1 MLTDLQKMKLIPE
14 AIKGYMNRTGATQA
28 DLSRLSKVESTKMN
42 YICKGELKT
51 PNQSG
56 GTTIKDKYY
65 LAICDVIGYKIEPEK
80 KVWKH
85 FHTDNFKAIIKQITE
100 VRAEHG
106 RGTIDGDTGSGK
118 SHALAIYQKKYPVN
132 TFIVKCDPTE
142 NAKELARSLANVL
155 ELEDHGTTG
164 SIVKRVCE
172 KLLTKDNAILIIDEA
187 EHIKSKQGYINI
199 VKSIADRLENQV
211 AFMLSGMDINEILQK
226 AADKHKQ
233 NFRQTARRFSKR
245 MRCFDDIADDIR
257 KIGAEFGFSDGCIN
271 WLVMRIKNFGELEVI
286 VSAALKESQLSG
298 TVVTVELLNSLYQ

>member
-1 MLTDLQKMKLIPE
+1 MLTDLQKTKLIPE
-14 AIKGYMNRTGATQA
+14 AIKFYLQKTGATQA
-28 DLSRLSKVESTKMN
+28 DLSRLSKVEATKMN
-42 YICKGELKT
+42 YICRGDLKT

-56 GTTIKDKYY
+56 GTAIKDKYY
-65 LAICDVIGYKIEPEK
+65 MAICNVIGYKIEPEK

-85 FHTDNFKAIIKQITE
+85 FNTDNFKAIIKQIKE
-100 VRAEHG
+100 VREEHG

-155 ELEDHGTTG
+155 EVEDHGTTG

-172 KLLTKDNAILIIDEA
+172 KLLTKENALLVIDEA
-187 EHIKSKQGYINI
+187 EHIKAKQGYINI
-199 VKSIADRLENQV
+199 VKSLADRLEHQV
-211 AFMLSGMDINEILQK
+211 AFMLAGMDINDILQK

-257 KIGAEFGFSDGCIN
+257 KIGDEYGFSSGCIN
-271 WLVMRIKNFGELEVI
+271 WLILKIKNFGELEAI
-286 VSAALKESQLSG
+286 VSAALKESQL
-298 TVVTVELLNSLYQ
+298 TDQPVTVELLKSLYQ